1 MKPTNIDRDLNK
13 LSVHELNE
21 VKREMDV
28 DFNKKRILPGDPGF
42 EYDVRKDFD
51 DISKHTDSWDE
62 GVVS

>member
-1 MKPTNIDRDLNK
+1 M
-13 LSVHELNE
+13 SVQELNE